1 MPRMLLSVL
10 ALAKSKVK
18 KVNRCLLGL
27 LCMRPSCGDLCSG
40 EGDQRGTGNKQMRGV
55 ISGTAVKK
63 SHMNCVIVSDW
74 GLPS

>member
-40 EGDQRGTGNKQMRGV
+40 EGNRKQTDAGGHFRHCCQE
-55 ISGTAVKK
+55 K
-63 SHMNCVIVSDW
+63 SHELCDSK
-74 GLPS
+74 